1 MYRDGGASH
10 IMVEFHLKLTLL
22 NHANNE
28 FQRVKYHRT
37 RSKFENLSRSA
48 ALTQFVKYISDET
61 PQNHSINR
69 PKHPKAQE
77 NYAITHQKTF
87 LTSKT
92 ACETHTYTILWIS
105 AMNSCCQV

>member
-1 MYRDGGASH
+1 MYRDGGASR
-10 IMVEFHLKLTLL
+10 IMVEFHLKPTLL
-22 NHANNE
+22 NHATMY
-28 FQRVKYHRT
+28 FRVKYRRT
-37 RSKFENLSRSA
+37 GSKFENLSRSA

-61 PQNHSINR
+61 PQNHSINS
-69 PKHPKAQE
+69 PKHPKALE
-77 NYAITHQKTF
+77 NYAMTHQKTF